1 MEAWAPVFAVV
12 AMGML
17 GSEALEE
24 KPCSEAAWK
33 VLEWAGDARESCGCH
48 AEGQPRARQGV

>member
-1 MEAWAPVFAVV
+1 MFAVV

-33 VLEWAGDARESCGCH
+33 VLEWAGGARESCGCH
-48 AEGQPRARQGV
+48 TEGQPRARQGV